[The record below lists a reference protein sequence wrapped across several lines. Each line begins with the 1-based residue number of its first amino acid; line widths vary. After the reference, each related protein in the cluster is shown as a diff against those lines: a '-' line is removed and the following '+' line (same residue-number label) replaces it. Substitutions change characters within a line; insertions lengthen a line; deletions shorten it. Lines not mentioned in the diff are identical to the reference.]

1 MAPAFLVRAMWLW
14 IVLGAVGLAYM
25 ILCPRAY
32 HTSYWDF
39 VAGVLVGVGIVACFV
54 RPAPSAA
61 STEGS

>member
-1 MAPAFLVRAMWLW
+1 MWLW